1 MSRINISGTDCSFC
15 PDLVLMV
22 FISIGN
28 SRNFSHFFLHM
39 LLKTS
44 AYLHSILKAVW
55 HYFGY
60 NVGILIQ
67 SDEF

>member
-1 MSRINISGTDCSFC
+1 MSLIKIQVPLNCFGFTFH
-15 PDLVLMV
+15 LMV
-22 FISIGN
+22 FIPIGF

-60 NVGILIQ
+60 NVGILIL

>member
-1 MSRINISGTDCSFC
+1 MSRVKFLVAGHSFRM
-15 PDLVLMV
+15 DFVLMV

-28 SRNFSHFFLHM
+28 PRNFSHFFLHM

-44 AYLHSILKAVW
+44 AYLHSILNTVW

-67 SDEF
+67 SNEF

>member
-1 MSRINISGTDCSFC
+1 MSRINFSDSNGPNLFYKPI
-15 PDLVLMV
+15 MV

-60 NVGILIQ
+60 KIGNLIQ
-67 SDEF
+67 SYEF